1 MNYMKD
7 VTQLLGVE
15 IGEEF
20 KIEGHS
26 GNVKYR
32 LTEENLEYLSCGHW
46 FSISSTLNNLL
57 NGQYKVAKIP
67 ILDETEQKY
76 LLHIIRPFRDKVQY
90 ITKIRYCTSEEIFIG
105 YKGSPDDVSISNIVL
120 PYFDS
125 GTMYKG
131 MKAGKDYTLEELG
144 L

>member
-1 MNYMKD
+1 MMNHMEEVAKI
-7 VTQLLGVE
+7 LNVE
-15 IGEEF
+15 MDEEF
-20 KIEGHS
+20 KIS
-26 GNVKYR
+26 GRKDIWKINEKGLVSKSKKGEWEPYNAI
-32 LTEENLEYLSCGHW
+32 LMLLLIGEEE
-46 FSISSTLNNLL
+46 I
-57 NGQYKVAKIP
+57 QKP

-76 LLHIIRPFRDKVQY
+76 LLQIIRPFRDKVQY
-90 ITKIRYCTSEEIFIG
+90 IAKIRYCTSEEIFIG

-131 MKAGKDYTLEELG
+131 MKAGVDYSLEDLG

>member
-1 MNYMKD
+1 MTYMEQIAKMLD
-7 VTQLLGVE
+7 VE

-20 KIEGHS
+20 KIKGRDSTFKLKECGLTYHSEMGIWIVCDRIFISLLS
-26 GNVKYR
+26 GN
-32 LTEENLEYLSCGHW
+32 E
-46 FSISSTLNNLL
+46 
-57 NGQYKVAKIP
+57 KIQKT

>member
-1 MNYMKD
+1 MTYMKQIAKMLD
-7 VTQLLGVE
+7 VE

-20 KIEGHS
+20 KIKSRDSTFKLTEYGLTYHSEMGTWILCDRIFISLLS
-26 GNVKYR
+26 GNEKIQKTV
-32 LTEENLEYLSCGHW
+32 
-46 FSISSTLNNLL
+46 LN
-57 NGQYKVAKIP
+57 
-67 ILDETEQKY
+67 ETEQKY

-125 GTMYKG
+125 ETMYKG